1 MESNTRDTGAVLS
14 EETVRAITE
23 GTAAVTGGEFFRSLV
38 RHLARALGVRYSF
51 AAECTNE
58 SKSAARML
66 AFWAGNAFAEDI
78 SYGLD
83 GTPCERVVTGEIC
96 CFPDKLQALFP
107 RDRGLVDLQ
116 AESYLGLPLLASSGD
131 VLGHLVVMDE
141 KPMHNMQRHLP
152 ILQIFAARAGA
163 ELERKRAEEAQK
175 KSEER
180 LRTLLDINN
189 AIVTKLTR
197 DDLFAAIADVLGR
210 VIPFDRL
217 SLSLY
222 DPEANVLRLVTYAG
236 PYRRD
241 DYSPIGRILE
251 LTDSPVGL
259 AFSTQRPVVRS
270 DLEAERHTT
279 SEERAFGHGFR
290 SMCSLP
296 LIVRGNSIGGITLG
310 SLEKKQYTDEDTQFL
325 MEIANQPSGHRRR

>member
-1 MESNTRDTGAVLS
+1 
-14 EETVRAITE
+14 
-23 GTAAVTGGEFFRSLV
+23 
-38 RHLARALGVRYSF
+38 
-51 AAECTNE
+51 
-58 SKSAARML
+58 ML

-78 SYGLD
+78 CYGLN

-241 DYSPIGRILE
+241 DYSPIRRILE

-279 SEERAFGHGFR
+279 SE
-290 SMCSLP
+290 
-296 LIVRGNSIGGITLG
+296 
-310 SLEKKQYTDEDTQFL
+310 
-325 MEIANQPSGHRRR
+325 